1 MKLRPYQLE
10 CVAAVEDY
18 WAENPTKNAAVSL
31 PTGAGKTVIMS
42 EIARRAVERGERV
55 AIIVDRDE
63 LVNQTVAK
71 LQAAD
76 PMMFVGVVKAAKNE
90 VAAQVVVCSIQTLRR
105 PGRAEKILPRDI
117 VIYDEAHGSAAD
129 SSVDVMGRL
138 DTLGGPT
145 KAVGFSATF
154 YRADGKPLDIIWDDI
169 VYEKSILWAV
179 NEGYLSDA
187 RGISVP
193 IAGLDLDSVKVSG
206 GDYQDRD
213 LGQKM
218 LDAHAAEQI
227 AQAYIEFARDR
238 VAICFAPTIAAAEA
252 ITAELVKAGVAAET
266 VTGSTAAGERA
277 KMYARLER
285 AETQVLSSV
294 AVLTTGFDSPRV
306 DCVLMARPTQSQGL
320 YVQCLDGETEI
331 LSASGW
337 VGRGEVREG
346 DSIAGFDRSTG
357 EVRWV
362 PALSTVERPLAPN
375 EEMYGISSPALD
387 IRVTGGHRMVLGAR
401 RGDTS
406 WRVELAEDL
415 AQRKSDYRVPIAGIQ
430 DVSDAPLTDDEIR
443 FLGWF
448 MTDGTLSPS
457 VGQVT
462 IIQAE
467 HQPMNEDIVSMLQGC
482 GFKYSVYRSEHS
494 TQFERR
500 SATLRYAVSKGQPR
514 GRDKHL
520 RGWGDLED
528 WLMKVPGEIYESLS
542 RRQLA
547 VLLEAIHLGDGA
559 KQNGQTWT
567 RRSYHITSG
576 RKDFCD
582 RLQSLAV
589 RRGFKCNV
597 AERSTP
603 TGGTAWVLHIKD
615 QAWAHVGGASQGDRD
630 HLARVDST
638 PGEVVWCVENE
649 LGTLVTRRNGKVA
662 VLGNCVGRGLR
673 LHPAKEDCLILDVSG
688 SSDDHS
694 LVGISSLAGKDKAP
708 AGESLRDMAGD
719 APERGPVG
727 LRANLRKRGEFDP
740 FARKRLPWLKTRGG
754 VEFVST
760 KAQAFIFLHPAAD
773 GFRVGRVAAAPT
785 PGGGRAGT
793 WIQDKPIPHEFAR
806 PLAEAYASSL
816 GVFAT
821 ASELRKKESM
831 PPSVGQI
838 GYASSLGIDGADRMT
853 AAELTRQIDI
863 ARASAVID

>member
-1 MKLRPYQLE
+1 MKLRPYQLG
-10 CVAAVEDY
+10 CVVAVEDY

-63 LVNQTVAK
+63 LVNQTVSK

-105 PGRAEKILPRDI
+105 PGRSEKILPRDL

-138 DTLGGPT
+138 GTLGGPT

-179 NEGYLSDA
+179 NNGYLSDA

-193 IAGLDLDSVKVSG
+193 IDGLDLDSVKTSG

-227 AQAYIEFARDR
+227 AQAYVDLARDR

-320 YVQCLDGETEI
+320 YVQC
-331 LSASGW
+331 
-337 VGRGEVREG
+337 
-346 DSIAGFDRSTG
+346 
-357 EVRWV
+357 
-362 PALSTVERPLAPN
+362 
-375 EEMYGISSPALD
+375 
-387 IRVTGGHRMVLGAR
+387 
-401 RGDTS
+401 
-406 WRVELAEDL
+406 
-415 AQRKSDYRVPIAGIQ
+415 
-430 DVSDAPLTDDEIR
+430 
-443 FLGWF
+443 
-448 MTDGTLSPS
+448 
-457 VGQVT
+457 
-462 IIQAE
+462 
-467 HQPMNEDIVSMLQGC
+467 
-482 GFKYSVYRSEHS
+482 
-494 TQFERR
+494 
-500 SATLRYAVSKGQPR
+500 
-514 GRDKHL
+514 
-520 RGWGDLED
+520 
-528 WLMKVPGEIYESLS
+528 
-542 RRQLA
+542 
-547 VLLEAIHLGDGA
+547 
-559 KQNGQTWT
+559 
-567 RRSYHITSG
+567 
-576 RKDFCD
+576 
-582 RLQSLAV
+582 
-589 RRGFKCNV
+589 
-597 AERSTP
+597 
-603 TGGTAWVLHIKD
+603 
-615 QAWAHVGGASQGDRD
+615 
-630 HLARVDST
+630 
-638 PGEVVWCVENE
+638 
-649 LGTLVTRRNGKVA
+649 
-662 VLGNCVGRGLR
+662 VGRGLR

-688 SSDDHS
+688 SSDEHS
-694 LVGISSLAGKDKAP
+694 LVGISSLAGKEKAP
-708 AGESLRDMAGD
+708 AGESLKDMAGD

-760 KAQAFIFLHPAAD
+760 KAQAFIFLHPVGD

-793 WIQDKPIPHEFAR
+793 WVQDKPIPYEFAR
-806 PLAEAYASSL
+806 PLAEAYATDL

-831 PPSVGQI
+831 PPTVGQI
-838 GYASSLGIDGADRMT
+838 GFASSLGIDNAHALT